1 MSFFQL
7 IGVSLG
13 GAVVALLVKQL
24 NPPYALYVSLFVAIF
39 LTFSALSFFSPLV
52 RFAEETANEAG
63 IAPYAK
69 LILRVVAIGFVTRV
83 ACDLCSDAGENAI
96 AGRVELLGK
105 GAVAVAI
112 LPVLKTLIDAAKEF
126 LL

>member
-24 NPPYALYVSLFVAIF
+24 NPSYALYVSVFTAIL
-39 LTFSALSFFSPLV
+39 LTFSAFSFFSPLV
-52 RFAEETANEAG
+52 RFAEETAADAG
-63 IAPYAK
+63 ITPYAK
-69 LILRVVAIGFVTRV
+69 LILRIVAIGLVTRI

-112 LPVLKTLIDAAKEF
+112 LPVLKTFIETAKEF